1 MVRRSP
7 TWVPTSPQFWP
18 DATELRGSKQVGA
31 AMRVIPTLPV
41 ATLVGATPATSL
53 PAAPPKRR
61 TANGEERTQGSIDH
75 FLSAY
80 STANGFVPDSVP
92 YLVKGERMASAVL
105 GLAVGNHAAMR
116 YIPERLQTRAG
127 GANGAWYLNSHD
139 RAGENDTV
147 TPSGHVLHMPPTVVA
162 GIGGATTELKSH
174 GNSSA
179 LKVAADR
186 CVNDG
191 VAQSKVV
198 GLRSVFTQPCI
209 WPQPRLNPRHTTLS
223 RESRLSRNAV
233 TGPMQCG
240 VRTSATQS
248 TSDCVGSRCNVTA
261 ESRRMSS
268 Q

>member
-1 MVRRSP
+1 
-7 TWVPTSPQFWP
+7 
-18 DATELRGSKQVGA
+18 
-31 AMRVIPTLPV
+31 MRVIPTLPV

-80 STANGFVPDSVP
+80 STAKGFVADSVP
-92 YLVKGERMASAVL
+92 YLVEGERMVSVAI
-105 GLAVGNHAAMR
+105 GLAAGNLAAMR
-116 YIPERLQTRAG
+116 YVPERLQTRAG
-127 GANGAWYLNSHD
+127 GANGAWNLNLHD

-147 TPSGHVLHMPPTVVA
+147 IPSDHILHMPPTVVA

-174 GNSSA
+174 GNSGA

-198 GLRSVFTQPCI
+198 GVRSVFTPPWI
-209 WPQPRLNPRHTTLS
+209 WPRPRLNPRHTTLS

-233 TGPMQCG
+233 AGPIQCG
-240 VRTSATQS
+240 VQTYATQS
-248 TSDCVGSRCNVTA
+248 TSDCVGSRCKVTD